1 MWLRGLP
8 RFYCFKL
15 KCWRVSPNRRK
26 RGRSR
31 TPCLIFLLLVVISM
45 NFIDFTETDIGASG
59 HILRILKQIHY
70 LENEGPVVLKVRD
83 GVLEKDLRVATDV
96 FQNIT
101 KDGRLLVYNAYID
114 GPREDYI
121 RAFGFTNMSTQPET
135 NLRCLFWDTDMNPL
149 VSMETNVTMEILPFH
164 LER

>member
-1 MWLRGLP
+1 
-8 RFYCFKL
+8 
-15 KCWRVSPNRRK
+15 
-26 RGRSR
+26 
-31 TPCLIFLLLVVISM
+31 M
-45 NFIDFTETDIGASG
+45 NFIDFTETDTGASG
-59 HILRILKQIHY
+59 QILRLLKQIHY

-83 GVLEKDLRVATDV
+83 GILEKDLRVATDV

-114 GPREDYI
+114 GPRENFI

-135 NLRCLFWDTDMNPL
+135 YLRCLFWDTDMNPL
-149 VSMETNVTMEILPFH
+149 ISMETNVTMEILPFH

>member
-1 MWLRGLP
+1 
-8 RFYCFKL
+8 
-15 KCWRVSPNRRK
+15 
-26 RGRSR
+26 
-31 TPCLIFLLLVVISM
+31 M
-45 NFIDFTETDIGASG
+45 NFIDFTEKDIGASRQ
-59 HILRILKQIHY
+59 ILRLLKQIHS

-114 GPREDYI
+114 GPRENFI
-121 RAFGFTNMSTQPET
+121 RAFGFTNMSTKPET

>member
-1 MWLRGLP
+1 
-8 RFYCFKL
+8 
-15 KCWRVSPNRRK
+15 
-26 RGRSR
+26 
-31 TPCLIFLLLVVISM
+31 M

-59 HILRILKQIHY
+59 QILRLLKQIHN

-83 GVLEKDLRVATDV
+83 GVSEKDLRVATDD

-101 KDGRLLVYNAYID
+101 KDVRLLVYNAYID
-114 GPREDYI
+114 GPRENFI
-121 RAFGFTNMSTQPET
+121 RAFGFTNMSTKPET

>member
-1 MWLRGLP
+1 
-8 RFYCFKL
+8 
-15 KCWRVSPNRRK
+15 
-26 RGRSR
+26 
-31 TPCLIFLLLVVISM
+31 M
-45 NFIDFTETDIGASG
+45 NFIDFTETDIGASRQ
-59 HILRILKQIHY
+59 ILRLLKQIHN

-114 GPREDYI
+114 GPRENFI

-149 VSMETNVTMEILPFH
+149 VSMETNVNMEILPFH

>member
-1 MWLRGLP
+1 
-8 RFYCFKL
+8 
-15 KCWRVSPNRRK
+15 
-26 RGRSR
+26 
-31 TPCLIFLLLVVISM
+31 M
-45 NFIDFTETDIGASG
+45 NFIDFTETDIGARG
-59 HILRILKQIHY
+59 QILRLLKQIHN
-70 LENEGPVVLKVRD
+70 LENKGPVVLKVRD

-101 KDGRLLVYNAYID
+101 TDGRLLVYNAYID
-114 GPREDYI
+114 GPRENYI

>member
-1 MWLRGLP
+1 
-8 RFYCFKL
+8 
-15 KCWRVSPNRRK
+15 
-26 RGRSR
+26 
-31 TPCLIFLLLVVISM
+31 M

-59 HILRILKQIHY
+59 QILRLLKQIRN
-70 LENEGPVVLKVRD
+70 LENEGSVVLKVRD

-114 GPREDYI
+114 GPRENYI
-121 RAFGFTNMSTQPET
+121 RAFGFTNLSTEPET